1 VNVYGG
7 RSRGFTLIEV
17 LAAIVLLS
25 LAFAALL
32 GTLGRATRLAA
43 NADAHTRAAL
53 CAQSALDGAFAFSPV
68 QPGVTQ
74 GRCDKQFRWQLQAR
88 RWQAPGQAQQGPAVD
103 MYRLDLTVSWGHGA
117 QVRHARFST
126 LRAQMRGDGT
136 EGRQP

>member
-1 VNVYGG
+1 M
-7 RSRGFTLIEV
+7 RSARPRGFTLIEV

-53 CAQSALDGAFAFSPV
+53 CAQSALDSAFAFEPV
-68 QPGVTQ
+68 QAGVTQ
-74 GRCDKQFRWQLQAR
+74 GQCDKQYRWQLQAQ
-88 RWQAPGQAQQGPAVD
+88 RWQPAGKAQPGPAVD

-117 QVRHARFST
+117 RVRHARFST
-126 LRAQMRGDGT
+126 LRAQMRSGGPT
-136 EGRQP
+136 GRLP